1 MLEVIGS
8 GIISLLS
15 EIFYRS
21 PVKIEPMQLLSWQ
34 NTEIFILPDTDSDPV
49 AEKIVR
55 DYLKALASKGISPD
69 RQGIWIQSDWSNL
82 VDHNGSKLRS
92 AASLTKIATT
102 LAALSTYG
110 ADYQFETKIYAAG
123 EIKDGVLQG
132 DLLLEGDRDP
142 FFVWEEAIT
151 LGNSL
156 QNLGIRKVTGKL
168 IVNDK
173 FYMNYKSNPLVAGE
187 LLLKSLNE
195 KLWSAEVSRQYLTLP
210 LGTPRPQIKI
220 SGGVEVSNVRERK
233 VFGLDEQGEQGS
245 GGAREHR
252 VKENVSSSVQLLVR
266 HQSLP
271 LEEILRQMNIYSNNY
286 IAQMLA
292 DTLGGA
298 REVISIAEK
307 VASVSSED
315 ISLINGSGLGEEN
328 RIAPR
333 AVCQML
339 IAIDRLLN
347 DHSLSV
353 VGLFPVAGRD
363 SVGTMENRSIPVG
376 TAVKT
381 GTLNRVS
388 ALAGVIPTRDHERIW
403 FAIINGGSQTEYLR
417 REQDRLLQRL
427 TQHWQLNSLDF
438 THSSTSYLGDP
449 LRNQIFN

>member
-21 PVKIEPMQLLSWQ
+21 PAKIESMQLLSWQ
-34 NTEIFILPDTDSDPV
+34 NTEIFSLPDTNPDLV
-49 AEKIVR
+49 VEKIVR
-55 DYLKALASKGISPD
+55 DYLQALASKGISPD
-69 RQGIWIQSDWSNL
+69 QQGIWIQSDWSNL
-82 VDHNGSKLRS
+82 VDHNGTKPKS

-110 ADYQFETKIYAAG
+110 ADYQFETKIYSAG

-132 DLLLEGDRDP
+132 NLLVEGNYDP
-142 FFVWEEAIT
+142 FFVWEEAIA

-173 FYMNYKSNPLVAGE
+173 FYMNYKSDSLVAGE

-195 KLWSAEVSRQYLTLP
+195 KLWSAEIASQYLTLP
-210 LGTPRPQIKI
+210 VGTPRPQIEI
-220 SGGVEVSNVRERK
+220 SGGVEVKER
-233 VFGLDEQGEQGS
+233 GEIGKQ
-245 GGAREHR
+245 
-252 VKENVSSSVQLLVR
+252 ENISPSVQLLVR

-292 DTLGGA
+292 DALGGA
-298 REVISIAEK
+298 NKVIRIAEE

-339 IAIDRLLN
+339 MAIERLLN
-347 DHSLSV
+347 DHSLNV
-353 VGLFPVAGRD
+353 VGLFPVGGRD
-363 SVGTMENRSIPVG
+363 LVGTMENRAIPVG

-388 ALAGVIPTRDHERIW
+388 ALAGVIPTRDRGRIW

-427 TQHWQLNSLDF
+427 VNHWQLNSLDL

-449 LRNQIFN
+449 LRNQIINN

>member
-8 GIISLLS
+8 SIISLLS

-21 PVKIEPMQLLSWQ
+21 PAKIEPMQLLSWQ
-34 NTEIFILPDTDSDPV
+34 NTEIFSLPDTSPDLAV
-49 AEKIVR
+49 EKIVR
-55 DYLKALASKGISPD
+55 DHLQALANKGLSPN
-69 RQGIWIQSDWSNL
+69 RQGIWIQSDWSKL
-82 VDHNGSKLRS
+82 VEHNGTEPRS

-110 ADYQFETKIYAAG
+110 VDYQFETKIYAVG
-123 EIKDGVLQG
+123 EIKDGVLKG
-132 DLLLEGDRDP
+132 DLLVEGDRDP
-142 FFVWEEAIT
+142 FFVWEEAIA

-156 QNLGIRKVTGKL
+156 QNLGIRQVTGKL

-173 FYMNYKSNPLVAGE
+173 FYMNYKSNPSLAGE

-195 KLWSAEVSRQYLTLP
+195 KLWSAEVARQYLTLP
-210 LGTPRPQIKI
+210 LGTPRPQIEI
-220 SGGVEVSNVRERK
+220 LGGVEVVGRGAE
-233 VFGLDEQGEQGS
+233 EQGS
-245 GGAREHR
+245 NGAGEQRSRGAR
-252 VKENVSSSVQLLVR
+252 KQLLVR
-266 HQSLP
+266 HKSLP
-271 LEEILRQMNIYSNNY
+271 LGEILRQMNIYSNNY
-286 IAQMLA
+286 ISQMLA
-292 DTLGGA
+292 DALGGA
-298 REVISIAEK
+298 REVIRIAEK
-307 VASVSSED
+307 TASVSSGD

-363 SVGTMENRSIPVG
+363 LLGTMQNRDIPVG

-388 ALAGVIPTRDHERIW
+388 ALAGVIPTRDRGRIW
-403 FAIINGGSQTEYLR
+403 FAIINSGSQTEYLR
-417 REQDRLLQRL
+417 REQDKLLQRL
-427 TQHWQLNSLDF
+427 VDHWQLNSPDLAY
-438 THSSTSYLGDP
+438 SSTSYLGDP
-449 LRNQIFN
+449 IRNQILN

>member
-1 MLEVIGS
+1 MLEIIS
-8 GIISLLS
+8 LGIVSLLS

-21 PVKIEPMQLLSWQ
+21 PVNIEPMQLLSWQ
-34 NTEIFILPDTDSDPV
+34 NTEIFIVPDISPDLV
-49 AEKIVR
+49 VEEIVQ
-55 DYLKALASKGISPD
+55 DYLRALASKGISPNQ
-69 RQGIWIQSDWSNL
+69 QGIWIQSDWSKL
-82 VDHNGSKLRS
+82 VEHNGTKLRS

-110 ADYQFETKIYAAG
+110 VDYQFETRIYARG
-123 EIKDGVLQG
+123 KIENGVLQG
-132 DLLLEGDRDP
+132 DLLVEGNYDP
-142 FFVWEEAIT
+142 FFVWEEAIA

-173 FYMNYKSNPLVAGE
+173 FYMNYKSDSLVAGK
-187 LLLKSLNE
+187 LLFKSLNE
-195 KLWSAEVSRQYLTLP
+195 KLWSAEAADQYLTLP
-210 LGTPRPQIKI
+210 LGTLRPQIEI
-220 SGGVEVSNVRERK
+220 SGGVEVREM
-233 VFGLDEQGEQGS
+233 GEQ
-245 GGAREHR
+245 
-252 VKENVSSSVQLLVR
+252 ENISPSLQLLVR

-271 LEEILRQMNIYSNNY
+271 LGEILRQMNIYSNNY

-292 DTLGGA
+292 DALGGA
-298 REVISIAEK
+298 NQVISIAEK
-307 VASVSSED
+307 VASVSSGD
-315 ISLINGSGLGEEN
+315 IALINGSGLGEEN

-339 IAIDRLLN
+339 IAIERLLD
-347 DHSLSV
+347 DHSLGV

-363 SVGTMENRSIPVG
+363 LVGTMENRAIPVG

-388 ALAGVIPTRDHERIW
+388 ALAGIIPTRDRGRIW

-427 TQHWQLNSLDF
+427 VRHWQLNSLDF

-449 LRNQIFN
+449 TRNQVFN